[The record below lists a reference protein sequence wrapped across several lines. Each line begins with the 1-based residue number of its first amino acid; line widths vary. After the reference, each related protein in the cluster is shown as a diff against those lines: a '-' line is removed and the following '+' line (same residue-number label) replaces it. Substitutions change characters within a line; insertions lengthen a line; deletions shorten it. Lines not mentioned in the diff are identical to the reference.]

1 MVAPPP
7 PLPGSSPGARGAG
20 AHAARPPQPAASQ
33 PPPLPPKA
41 ANGGGVAAGP
51 PPELAAAAP
60 GGGPAADVAAG
71 VIFGCTNSTYDE
83 CMSLSMVGLPRKYLP
98 LVESIYSGKT
108 LIFLFNFTDR
118 QLHGVYIATS
128 DGRENISLSA
138 WKGSAPTPRTGRKDE
153 ATGLEIEDAPGDDE
167 GSPFPAQCTFQ
178 LVEEFAPTPEAEFKH
193 VLEYTER
200 QRFKFKLSKW
210 QCRDLVEAMC
220 RHDAKLRAKRLSDEL
235 SLGRP

>member
-1 MVAPPP
+1 MAAPPP
-7 PLPGSSPGARGAG
+7 PPPGSSPGRAA
-20 AHAARPPQPAASQ
+20 AHAAPAAAAASQ
-33 PPPLPPKA
+33 PPPLLPKA
-41 ANGGGVAAGP
+41 ANGAGVAAGP

-60 GGGPAADVAAG
+60 GGGLAADVAAA
-71 VIFGCTNSTYDE
+71 IFGCTNSTYDE
-83 CMSLSMVGLPRKYLP
+83 CCRSRWSAPRKYLP
-98 LVESIYSGKT
+98 LVESIYSAKT

-118 QLHGVYIATS
+118 QLHGVYLATS

-153 ATGLEIEDAPGDDE
+153 ATGLEVEDAPGDDE

>member
-1 MVAPPP
+1 MGTLSASAMYQGSSCSPCSAMGGPPARSDPLPCQPPP
-7 PLPGSSPGARGAG
+7 PPSRSTSNTPKRAARGTAG
-20 AHAARPPQPAASQ
+20 SLRSRGRSRASCGSTGLLLVSSTGGLRPP
-33 PPPLPPKA
+33 L
-41 ANGGGVAAGP
+41 
-51 PPELAAAAP
+51 LAP
-60 GGGPAADVAAG
+60 RRLGGPG
-71 VIFGCTNSTYDE
+71 KG
-83 CMSLSMVGLPRKYLP
+83 LP

-153 ATGLEIEDAPGDDE
+153 ATGLEVEDAPGDDE

-200 QRFKFKLSKW
+200 QRFK
-210 QCRDLVEAMC
+210 
-220 RHDAKLRAKRLSDEL
+220 
-235 SLGRP
+235 RPMNMPINC